1 MCGCASVQAR
11 AKECM
16 GRNDE
21 VVLRDVR
28 AMAARHAA
36 RRGENGSD
44 IQMRMVPTSGNI
56 TDLYD

>member
-1 MCGCASVQAR
+1 
-11 AKECM
+11 M

-44 IQMRMVPTSGNI
+44 IQMRLVPTSGNI